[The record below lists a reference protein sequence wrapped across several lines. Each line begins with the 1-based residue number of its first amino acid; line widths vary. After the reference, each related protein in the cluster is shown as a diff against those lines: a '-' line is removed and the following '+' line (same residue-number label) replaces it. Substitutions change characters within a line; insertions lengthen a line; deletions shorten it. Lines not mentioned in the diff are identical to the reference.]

1 MTEVVT
7 TERRGPIFEITLDRP
22 KANAIDAPTSRALSE
37 AFVTFRDDPQLWVAI
52 LTGTGR
58 FFSAGW
64 DLKAAA
70 SGETEEE
77 SDYGEGGFG
86 GITEMFELNK
96 PVIAAIN
103 GHAAGG
109 GFEMALAC
117 DIIIASTAAKMM
129 LSEVKVGVLATG
141 GGIIRLPRRIPHG
154 IAMELLYTGRPM
166 DAEEAY
172 RVGLLSRVTEPDGL
186 MDAARE
192 IAEDITR
199 SAPLSVQ
206 AVKSVLRDV
215 QGLPEEQAYQA
226 QANNAEHRAMLES
239 EDFKEG
245 PRAFSEKRDPVWKAR

>member
-1 MTEVVT
+1 MSEVVT
-7 TERRGPIFEITLDRP
+7 TVRRDKIFEITLDRP
-22 KANAIDAPTSRALSE
+22 KANAIDAPTSRALSD
-37 AFVTFRDDPQLWVAI
+37 AFVEFRDDPQLWVAI

-70 SGETEEE
+70 AGTAGDEA
-77 SDYGEGGFG
+77 DYGEGGFG
-86 GITEMFELNK
+86 GITEMFELEK
-96 PVIAAIN
+96 PVIAAVN

-117 DIIIASTAAKMM
+117 DIIIASTQAKMM

-166 DAEEAY
+166 DADEAY
-172 RVGLLSRVTEPDGL
+172 RVGLLSRVTEPEAL
-186 MDAARE
+186 MDSARE
-192 IAEDITR
+192 IADDIAR

-215 QGLPEEQAYQA
+215 QNLSVEDAYKA
-226 QANNAEHRAMLES
+226 QAKNAAHKRLLES

-245 PRAFSEKRDPVWKAR
+245 PLAFSEKRDPVWKAR